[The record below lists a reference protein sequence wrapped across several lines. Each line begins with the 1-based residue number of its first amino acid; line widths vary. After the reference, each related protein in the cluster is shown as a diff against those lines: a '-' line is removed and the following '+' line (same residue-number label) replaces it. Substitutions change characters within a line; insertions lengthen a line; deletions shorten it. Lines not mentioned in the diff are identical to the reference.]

1 MFKRKSRSVGPPRA
15 WDRAQAGTAG
25 RDVTQGRVHSS
36 GDLPMQPEILAAIT
50 DATILAGVSD
60 PLRARILDSAHIR
73 RAGIGETIFLQGEAA
88 RAVYIVAEGWVKLYR
103 MAPSGTEAVLSVL
116 TRGRSFGEAVALRD
130 LPYPVSAE
138 AITDVTLVRID
149 AAQLR
154 QQMLDDP
161 QLAVSMLA
169 ATYVH
174 LQSLV
179 SQVEQLKARS
189 GVQRVAEFLVNLAK
203 CDSGECTVVLPY
215 NKALIAGRLGMKPES
230 LSRAFARLRDH
241 GVRIEASVAHIDDLT
256 ALRDLAAEDPG
267 KAWMR

>member
-1 MFKRKSRSVGPPRA
+1 MNA
-15 WDRAQAGTAG
+15 
-25 RDVTQGRVHSS
+25 
-36 GDLPMQPEILAAIT
+36 EILAAIK
-50 DATILAGVSD
+50 DAAILAGLPD
-60 PLRARILDSAHIR
+60 PLRARILSAAHIR

-103 MAPSGTEAVLSVL
+103 MAPSGTEAVVSIL

-130 LPYPVSAE
+130 APYPVSAE

-154 QQMLDDP
+154 QQMQDDP
-161 QLAVSMLA
+161 KLAMAMLA

-179 SQVEQLKARS
+179 AQVEQLKARS
-189 GVQRVAEFLVNLAK
+189 GVQRVAEFLANLAS
-203 CDSGECTVVLPY
+203 CEDGNCTVMLPY

-241 GVRIEASVAHIDDLT
+241 GVRIEASMAHIDDLA

-267 KAWMR
+267 KAWMK